1 MKSENTERIE
11 SLVDIY
17 AIDHFKQ
24 STNIIIVDMINEGWQ
39 YSDVREYLFDR
50 IEENIAAHKR
60 QDAMDEITHK
70 CTQLIGRKCVVID
83 EITKRNNIQIC
94 TISEIGENGGLR
106 FEGYAGET
114 IFAFDYDIKLFTQG
128 YKAYIHPGE
137 VSIQLVG

>member
-24 STNIIIVDMINEGWQ
+24 STNIIIVDMMNEGWQ

-60 QDAMDEITHK
+60 QDAMDEITQICVDK
-70 CTQLIGRKCVVID
+70 CLA
-83 EITKRNNIQIC
+83 ENIQIPG
-94 TISEIGENGGLR
+94 TRDDIVLL
-106 FEGYAGET
+106 
-114 IFAFDYDIKLFTQG
+114 AFRKGWVRSANQTHTKSQALTGQN
-128 YKAYIHPGE
+128 
-137 VSIQLVG
+137 